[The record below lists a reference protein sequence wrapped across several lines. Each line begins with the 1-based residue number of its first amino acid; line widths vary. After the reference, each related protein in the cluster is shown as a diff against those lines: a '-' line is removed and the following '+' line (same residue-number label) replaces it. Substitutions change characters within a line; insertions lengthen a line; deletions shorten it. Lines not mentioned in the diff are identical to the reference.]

1 MWTAGVIFYLAVCA
15 YLCKKKGWQIHYLLW
30 GAVGGL
36 MLATIVPSLPAQTK
50 TTMENMGNAVVSI
63 VQSADIGGQ
72 G

>member
-15 YLCKKKGWQIHYLLW
+15 YLCKKKGWQIHYLIW

-36 MLATIVPSLPAQTK
+36 MLAMIVPTLPAQTK
-50 TTMENMGNAVVSI
+50 TTMDNVGNAVVSVFQASGI
-63 VQSADIGGQ
+63 GQ

>member
-15 YLCKKKGWQIHYLLW
+15 YLCKKKGWQIHYLAW

-36 MLATIVPSLPAQTK
+36 LLATIVPSLPAQTK
-50 TTMENMGNAVVSI
+50 TTMENTAQAVVSI
-63 VQSADIGGQ
+63 FNSSGIGQ